1 MRICTCGHTVADH
14 RGWSGQYECTPW
26 LERASDGRIYVGKCA
41 CRAGDY
47 SNHPN
52 NVAAEGVR
60 L

>member
-1 MRICTCGHTVADH
+1 MRICNCGHTVADH

-26 LERASDGRIYVGKCA
+26 LTGKNGVIYVGKCD
-41 CRAGDY
+41 CRTGDY

-52 NVAAEGVR
+52 NTPAEGAR